1 MTETSELATYRAQV
15 KSDLGLPA
23 ELEIEAFYFGD
34 SPDFADELA
43 ELVVSGPKRATVGW
57 VAEAEMLEE
66 PLPQVGDLFIILD
79 GRGRPRCTI
88 KTTETRRGPLLS
100 VDEAFAWDEG
110 EGDRTLGFWLEGH
123 RQYFA
128 RRSKVL
134 GMPFDENESELL
146 FERFEVV
153 HRAS

>member
-1 MTETSELATYRAQV
+1 MTDTSELGAYRAQV

-66 PLPQVGDLFIILD
+66 PLPQVGDLFIVLD

-100 VDEAFAWDEG
+100 VDEAFA
-110 EGDRTLGFWLEGH
+110 
-123 RQYFA
+123 
-128 RRSKVL
+128 
-134 GMPFDENESELL
+134 
-146 FERFEVV
+146 
-153 HRAS
+153 